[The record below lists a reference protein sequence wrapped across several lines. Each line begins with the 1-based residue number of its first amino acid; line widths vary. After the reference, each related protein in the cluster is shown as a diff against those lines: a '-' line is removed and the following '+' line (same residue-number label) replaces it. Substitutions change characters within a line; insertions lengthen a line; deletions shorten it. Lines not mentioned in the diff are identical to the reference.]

1 MTQSQKEWLGIVAF
15 GITAGAFL
23 AVAVRIGAPDD
34 CKPRDRFEGAR
45 QTFNLVI
52 GGAMLMAGCP
62 DERTPRLIYRNDG
75 SVTPP

>member
-1 MTQSQKEWLGIVAF
+1 VF
-15 GITAGAFL
+15 GFAAGAF
-23 AVAVRIGAPDD
+23 VAFTIWITPSDD
-34 CKPRDRFEGAR
+34 CRPNNTAAVMSP
-45 QTFNLVI
+45 VI